1 MFQAPGL
8 TLAPET
14 SEMKGQ
20 NNAQRLSGNGSSIF
34 PAIFYPPAFSLV
46 YADRVSGIS
55 RVFQKVTFVNCVCSL
70 NQVWLHNVGKHAQY
84 CRHSPL
90 GNRCYSL
97 HPGTGVRFVLQ
108 ALYTKYYIHS
118 LNNSVPFF
126 LCISVYW
133 EKYSAIR
140 HRLKATSDSWYT
152 ELYAHCFLYQTI
164 GELASDGREI
174 AHRTDVSFL
183 LFESFGGNREVRR

>member
-8 TLAPET
+8 TLSPET

-34 PAIFYPPAFSLV
+34 LAIFCPPAFPLV

-55 RVFQKVTFVNCVCSL
+55 RVSQKVTFVNCVCSL

-97 HPGTGVRFVLQ
+97 HPGTGVRFVIQ
-108 ALYTKYYIHS
+108 ALYT
-118 LNNSVPFF
+118 F
-126 LCISVYW
+126 LQST
-133 EKYSAIR
+133 
-140 HRLKATSDSWYT
+140 TS
-152 ELYAHCFLYQTI
+152 
-164 GELASDGREI
+164 I
-174 AHRTDVSFL
+174 A
-183 LFESFGGNREVRR
+183 

>member
-55 RVFQKVTFVNCVCSL
+55 RVFQKK
-70 NQVWLHNVGKHAQY
+70 W
-84 CRHSPL
+84 
-90 GNRCYSL
+90 
-97 HPGTGVRFVLQ
+97 
-108 ALYTKYYIHS
+108 HS
-118 LNNSVPFF
+118 LTVSVLSTRFGF
-126 LCISVYW
+126 TTSVIMR
-133 EKYSAIR
+133 STVGIV
-140 HRLKATSDSWYT
+140 LLATVVILST
-152 ELYAHCFLYQTI
+152 QEQVLGLYYKRFIHFYKVL
-164 GELASDGREI
+164 RP
-174 AHRTDVSFL
+174 
-183 LFESFGGNREVRR
+183 

>member
-8 TLAPET
+8 TLSLET

-34 PAIFYPPAFSLV
+34 LAIFCPPAFPLV

-126 LCISVYW
+126 CASQF
-133 EKYSAIR
+133 
-140 HRLKATSDSWYT
+140 T
-152 ELYAHCFLYQTI
+152 ERNLRQ
-164 GELASDGREI
+164 
-174 AHRTDVSFL
+174 
-183 LFESFGGNREVRR
+183 